1 MSPRRRPLAVT
12 VAPVAAAEGVV
23 VGRPEIELYAPDN
36 RVVGGETVSLEVFL
50 SNAGEIT
57 RGGPAQYQDRV
68 TTARNV
74 RLDVLTDQLPDEIA
88 DDVEVLTGSVPV
100 GTVPQGTAGPF
111 PIRLEI
117 DEDIEP
123 GTYDIPV
130 EVTYDYTWFVEY
142 SDLTEPEF
150 SDSSQQETK
159 QLTIVVRDRPRFE
172 VSSSGRVVTAGD
184 QTRRE
189 FSVTNVGT
197 EPAANATLTLASEQ
211 SPLSLGDGPEG
222 GTATVTLGDLAPGN
236 STSAVVRV
244 GAPETLPPG
253 AYLLSASVEYR
264 TEAGIVANSTPITVS
279 VPVGAEQ
286 DFAVTNVTDTLQ
298 VGETGRIDGTIVN
311 TGGQT
316 VSNAVVVFPRT
327 PRGSGPARE
336 RTPSAHWH
344 PATPHRSS
352 SSWTSQT
359 RRPTGRACSRSR
371 CGIATRTTRFGSAA
385 PSTRRSPSTRSRPS
399 WCGPSPVTSRSP
411 VAGRSQARSSTPGIE
426 R

>member
-1 MSPRRRPLAVT
+1 MTAALLCLLVVVPLAVT

-311 TGGQT
+311 TGVRPSPTPSSCSPERHG
-316 VSNAVVVFPRT
+316 APA
-327 PRGSGPARE
+327 PRGSVRRRHTG
-336 RTPSAHWH
+336 
-344 PATPHRSS
+344 
-352 SSWTSQT
+352 T
-359 RRPTGRACSRSR
+359 RRRRIVRVRRGRRKLDDRRAARAPVLGAVSQPGRR
-371 CGIATRTTRFGSAA
+371 GSGQQ
-385 PSTRRSPSTRSRPS
+385 RRRRAGHRRP
-399 WCGPSPVTSRSP
+399 GADLRGAVR
-411 VAGRSQARSSTPGIE
+411 RQ
-426 R
+426 